1 MPEPNRRELRL
12 RIARLRRRIDRRVR
26 VAGDRGRELLQWRTY
41 VRRYPGA
48 AALAAFGTGLTLAA
62 AWNRAGLGRRVG
74 LRLVRQAGGWIGARL
89 WEEFRQFW
97 TAAPQPVST
106 ASTSECDHVPT

>member
-1 MPEPNRRELRL
+1 MPEQSRRELRL
-12 RIARLRRRIDRRVR
+12 RIARLRRRIDRHVR

-41 VRRYPGA
+41 VHRYPA
-48 AALAAFGTGLTLAA
+48 VAALAAFGTGLTLTT

-74 LRLVRQAGGWIGARL
+74 MRLVRQAGGWIGARL

-97 TAAPQPVST
+97 AAAPQPVST
-106 ASTSECDHVPT
+106 ATTTESDHVPT